1 MTISLPFSQEFTWRK
16 LGYLYFTNSTSY
28 REVLEQNPQWKV
40 TELPPV
46 GAQLRISSNQ
56 VNTTG
61 TTQGNF
67 LFGSA
72 VDGNQLDYFPFNTEE
87 EYILSLVKYSPSA
100 VKNREAINGFTLDS
114 EVTTVGG

>member
-1 MTISLPFSQEFTWRK
+1 MTISLPFQQQSTWRK

-46 GAQLRISSNQ
+46 GAQLRITSSQ
-56 VNTTG
+56 ANTSG
-61 TTQGNF
+61 TVQGNF
-67 LFGSA
+67 LFGTA
-72 VDGNQLDYFPFNTEE
+72 VNGNQLDYFPFDTEE
-87 EYILSLVKYSPSA
+87 DYILSLVKYSPSA